1 MSKHPLDHDH
11 GASGSKMAKFAEIER
26 GKQPAQA
33 TKDLQQRER
42 AKGDAKLK
50 AYSKI
55 ERTGSAE

>member
-1 MSKHPLDHDH
+1 
-11 GASGSKMAKFAEIER
+11 MAKFAEIER